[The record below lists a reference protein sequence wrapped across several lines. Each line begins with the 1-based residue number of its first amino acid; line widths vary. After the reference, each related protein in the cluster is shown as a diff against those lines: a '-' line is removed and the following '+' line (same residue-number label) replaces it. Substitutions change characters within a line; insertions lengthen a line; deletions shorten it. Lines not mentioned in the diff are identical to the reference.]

1 MKCIDGTEAFQAR
14 FESCVGKPSGGSY
27 TPKKL
32 WDFDQDT
39 CQCERNRPV
48 PDFKLAVKV
57 SIVFTPNFESSK
69 ISDMVALGREVCAVL
84 RRWENKTK
92 GEDCRKMVY
101 VDPGSVRYPA
111 VEGGPFEAVLIFK
124 SKFVGGLD
132 TDADA
137 TSEMLFKYFIDQV
150 RVVIFTYPSPPTLPS
165 THTHTNHHRHHP
177 PPQIYHS
184 EGLRVVFGMCL
195 IATRNAGT
203 CVDPLQISD
212 VDLVLMDVCGKGE
225 DKQLVPIGV
234 CEDGSVLSAAGRNAA
249 SPAPFPLMLLV
260 PLLLADSRV

>member
-14 FESCVGKPSGGSY
+14 FEWCVGKPSGGSY

-84 RRWENKTK
+84 RKWTNGAK

-101 VDPGSVRYPA
+101 VDPDSVR
-111 VEGGPFEAVLIFK
+111 VEGGSFEAVLIFK
-124 SKFVGGLD
+124 SKFVDGLH

-137 TSEMLFKYFIDQV
+137 TAAMLFKYFIDQI
-150 RVVIFTYPSPPTLPS
+150 R
-165 THTHTNHHRHHP
+165 
-177 PPQIYHS
+177 HS
-184 EGLRVVFGMCL
+184 EGVAAMFQ
-195 IATRNAGT
+195 T
-203 CVDPLQISD
+203 CKIEDAPQRGVRGPAADRRRGPGADGGLQR
-212 VDLVLMDVCGKGE
+212 
-225 DKQLVPIGV
+225 P
-234 CEDGSVLSAAGRNAA
+234 
-249 SPAPFPLMLLV
+249 
-260 PLLLADSRV
+260 